1 MKTDAPKKVRKAS
14 VRKCFGIVKWIDVGE
29 RRYKFTLTK
38 AGLGVHQKC
47 RRNKEDDIIPFD
59 ALTLGG
65 GHEIKEGSTTVKF
78 RITDKGVEVRRG
90 SSKRVELVTFA
101 ALSNI
106 SRVQPE
112 LFVEGAK

>member
-1 MKTDAPKKVRKAS
+1 MKTDDPNKVRKKP

-47 RRNKEDDIIPFD
+47 RRNKEDDIIPFE

-65 GHEIKEGSTTVKF
+65 GHEFKEGSITVRF

-90 SSKRVELVTFA
+90 GSRRVELVSFL
-101 ALSNI
+101 ALLNI